1 MHGGWRMKS
10 DHHAETGPKDAQSRS
25 CPARDASITCA
36 SPPTSP
42 PHSTRLHPQP
52 AFTRN
57 AYVMAIQSTLRPSK
71 ERIAQLAQSY
81 GRHRPLIQRLLTV
94 SFVVYVVGSTWKG
107 FSARPSSTSSSSSK
121 RKGKGKDGEESASKP
136 RVAVS
141 GSFALLFVHL

>member
-1 MHGGWRMKS
+1 MDEERPS
-10 DHHAETGPKDAQSRS
+10 RRDRAEDCAIEIIP
-25 CPARDASITCA
+25 RDASITCA

-42 PHSTRLHPQP
+42 TPHSTRLRPQP

-94 SFVVYVVGSTWKG
+94 SFVIYVVGSTWKG

-141 GSFALLFVHL
+141 GSFALPSVHL